1 MRSLQNAVSMAPG
14 KEQARDNRM
23 GDAFSQKESASIL
36 GSVCKDFDL
45 PAKRLKEGIESLHLG
60 PGMMAAAPRLKASF
74 AKRMRINGVQ
84 MAGDNIDLVRIAQ

>member
-45 PAKRLKEGIESLHLG
+45 PAKRLKEGVESLQRQEENTD
-60 PGMMAAAPRLKASF
+60 ANRQQA
-74 AKRMRINGVQ
+74 V
-84 MAGDNIDLVRIAQ
+84 NIAL